1 MGHPI
6 GHSRS
11 PLLHSTAYRELGVQI
26 DYTAIDVLPEQAAQ
40 FAERLRTE
48 PGWVG
53 VSVTM
58 PMKDAL
64 IPYVDE
70 PSERVRR
77 LGALNTI
84 VVSRDAGGVR
94 LLAEN
99 TDVEGIIRALGVDLG
114 TDSPAAAGQRIAILG
129 NGNTALAA
137 LEACALMGAGHVDL
151 LVRNPER
158 AHDALKLA
166 GILGLRATALPY
178 TEAAP
183 RLPGYDAVIS
193 TLPAHAADSW
203 VQVLGLG
210 AGVIKPGAVLLDVAY
225 DPWPSALANAWEAAG
240 GLVVS
245 GLSMLV
251 HQGVEQVKLF
261 SGIQVADWGRV
272 TNVMCDAVGVP
283 RP

>member
-1 MGHPI
+1 
-6 GHSRS
+6 
-11 PLLHSTAYRELGVQI
+11 
-26 DYTAIDVLPEQAAQ
+26 
-40 FAERLRTE
+40 
-48 PGWVG
+48 
-53 VSVTM
+53 
-58 PMKDAL
+58 
-64 IPYVDE
+64 
-70 PSERVRR
+70 
-77 LGALNTI
+77 
-84 VVSRDAGGVR
+84 
-94 LLAEN
+94 
-99 TDVEGIIRALGVDLG
+99 
-114 TDSPAAAGQRIAILG
+114 
-129 NGNTALAA
+129 
-137 LEACALMGAGHVDL
+137 MGAGHVDL

-166 GILGLRATALPY
+166 GILGLGATALPY